1 MAVAPDAV
9 NVRKT
14 QGYAVLESAG
24 DRVGVRKAV
33 GFAVLDSSADVRI
46 RKTVGYAVLHD
57 ESWVDPNVS
66 ARRRPV
72 VMAVG

>member
-9 NVRKT
+9 NVRKA

-24 DRVGVRKAV
+24 DRIGLRKTVGY
-33 GFAVLDSSADVRI
+33 AVLDSSVDVRI
-46 RKTVGYAVLHD
+46 RKTVGYVVLHD
-57 ESWVDPNVS
+57 EAWVDPNVS

-72 VMAVG
+72 IMALS